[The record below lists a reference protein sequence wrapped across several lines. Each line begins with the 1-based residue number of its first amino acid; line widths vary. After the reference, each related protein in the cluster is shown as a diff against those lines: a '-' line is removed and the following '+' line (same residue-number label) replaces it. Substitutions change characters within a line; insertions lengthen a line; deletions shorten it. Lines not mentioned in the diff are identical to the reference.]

1 MIISRITHL
10 ISGLAAAA
18 MILYFSSST
27 PGRVSADSPGDPSA
41 SSGSV
46 NEPVNPSA
54 GPVSFNA
61 WFISHLR
68 EKGEGLFS
76 PRWDNT
82 DKLIQM
88 ISAIYNSSEEGLD
101 PEDYNLTEI
110 EKMAERI
117 IASREPSHDDI
128 SRIESLLTDAF
139 IRLSSDMATGKTSPA
154 TIDPE
159 WKAVR
164 RITGE
169 RWDEYID
176 STLNTTDIA
185 LAIRNLTPGHREYLN
200 LKKSLARYRQIDSAG
215 GWGTFITSLPKI
227 EKGMRHPDVSSLR
240 KRLAVTQGPIGFDP
254 EDEEFF
260 DQALHDQVVVF
271 QQRNGLEA
279 DGVAGKST
287 VEALNIPVSERISTI
302 EANLERWRWLSD
314 DLGENYIMVNAA
326 DYNLRF
332 FGNGEQQFT
341 SKAIVG
347 TSKRP
352 TPVFSSVMKYLVVN
366 PDWTV
371 PPQILK
377 QDVIPDV
384 IRDSGYLQRKNMRIL
399 ARDGSVVDPSTI
411 DWNQVSANRFPYMIR
426 QEPGKGNP
434 LGQIKFMFPNQYDVY
449 IHDTPSHWQFSKN
462 IRPFSSG
469 CIRIDNVRDFARFLL
484 KDDPDWNTGR
494 LDEEIDNGR
503 SRTII
508 LKNPVPVHI
517 VYFTVWADN
526 DGTTYFWK
534 DIYNRDRQLI
544 RTLKKDYR

>member
-10 ISGLAAAA
+10 ISGLAAAGV
-18 MILYFSSST
+18 ILYFTSST
-27 PGRVSADSPGDPSA
+27 PGRISADSPGDPSVP
-41 SSGSV
+41 SGLI
-46 NEPVNPSA
+46 NDPVNPPSIPA
-54 GPVSFNA
+54 AFNTG
-61 WFISHLR
+61 FILHLH

-76 PRWDNT
+76 PRWDNIG
-82 DKLIQM
+82 KLMEM

-101 PEDYNLTEI
+101 PDDYNRDEI
-110 EKMAERI
+110 EKLAEKI
-117 IASREPSHDDI
+117 IESREPSYDDI
-128 SRIESLLTDAF
+128 ALIESLLNDAF
-139 IRLSSDMATGKTSPA
+139 IRLSSDLAAGKTSPA

-159 WKAVR
+159 WKALR
-164 RITGE
+164 RMTGE
-169 RWDEYID
+169 GWDRYID
-176 STLNTTDIA
+176 STLNTTDITS
-185 LAIRNLTPGHREYLN
+185 AIRNLAPRHYEYVN
-200 LKKSLARYRQIDSAG
+200 LKKALARYRQIDSAG
-215 GWGTFITSLPKI
+215 GWGTFTTSLPKI

-240 KRLAVTQGPIGFDP
+240 KRLAATRGPIGFDP
-254 EDEEFF
+254 EDEELF
-260 DQALHDQVVVF
+260 DQVLHDQVVAF

-279 DGVAGKST
+279 DGVVGKST

-302 EANLERWRWLSD
+302 EANLERWRWVSD
-314 DLGENYIMVNAA
+314 DLGNNYILVNTA

-332 FGNGEQQFT
+332 FGNGEQTFI
-341 SKAIVG
+341 SKVIVG

-371 PPQILK
+371 PPQILR
-377 QDVIPDV
+377 QDIIPDI
-384 IRDSGYLQRKNMRIL
+384 IRDSDYLQKKHMKIV
-399 ARDGSVVDPSTI
+399 ARDGSVVDPSSI
-411 DWNQVSANRFPYMIR
+411 DWNQVSANRFPYMIK
-426 QEPGKGNP
+426 QESGKGNP

-449 IHDTPSHWQFSKN
+449 IHDTPSHWQFSKS

-484 KDDPDWNTGR
+484 KDDPDWNKGR

-517 VYFTVWADN
+517 VYFTAWADN

-534 DIYNRDRQLI
+534 DIYNRDNQLI
-544 RTLKKDYR
+544 RTLKKDSR